1 MSSNNLLI
9 NKVLTALPQLQC
21 KKCTYK
27 DCLSYAK
34 AVVEDNED
42 LNKCEPGD
50 LHTEK
55 QLKNILNNNDAIEPN
70 KIKDYQIAEI
80 RVEECIGCT
89 ICIKVCPVDAIIGA
103 RHQKH
108 YILNK
113 QCNGCELCIS
123 QCPVDC
129 MEMKP
134 YKDNKDWVWPSIQAD
149 ISKTYYNNK
158 NTRLNEI
165 KEIKKIARENTSQ
178 SHKIKTYIQDVV
190 SREKSKDN
198 KVKEYE

>member
-9 NKVLTALPQLQC
+9 NKVLTVLPQLQC
-21 KKCTYK
+21 KKRTYK

-42 LNKCEPGD
+42 LNKCEPGGI
-50 LHTEK
+50 HTEN
-55 QLKNILNNNDAIEPN
+55 QLKNILKNNDPIKEN
-70 KIKDYQIAEI
+70 KIKNYQIAEI

-108 YILNK
+108 YILND

-129 MEMKP
+129 MEMQQ
-134 YKDNKDWVWPSIQAD
+134 YEDNKDWVWPGIQAD
-149 ISKTYYNNK
+149 TSKAYYDNK
-158 NTRLNEI
+158 NIRLSKI
-165 KEIKKIARENTSQ
+165 KEAKKIARESTNK
-178 SHKIKTYIQDVV
+178 SHQIKTYIQDVI
-190 SREKSKDN
+190 SREKSKNN

>member
-1 MSSNNLLI
+1 MSNNNLLI
-9 NKVLTALPQLQC
+9 EKVLKALPQLQC

-42 LNKCEPGD
+42 LNKCEPGG

-55 QLKNILNNNDAIEPN
+55 QLKNILNKNDSIKPN
-70 KIKDYQIAEI
+70 KIKNYQIAEI

-108 YILNK
+108 YILNE

-129 MEMKP
+129 MEMQQH
-134 YKDNKDWVWPSIQAD
+134 KDNKNWVWPSIQAD
-149 ISKTYYNNK
+149 ISKAYYDNK
-158 NTRLNEI
+158 NIRLNEV
-165 KEIKKIARENTSQ
+165 KEIKRIARENTSK

-190 SREKSKDN
+190 SREKSKNN
-198 KVKEYE
+198 KLKEYE

>member
-1 MSSNNLLI
+1 M
-9 NKVLTALPQLQC
+9 
-21 KKCTYK
+21 
-27 DCLSYAK
+27 
-34 AVVEDNED
+34 
-42 LNKCEPGD
+42 
-50 LHTEK
+50 
-55 QLKNILNNNDAIEPN
+55 
-70 KIKDYQIAEI
+70 
-80 RVEECIGCT
+80 EECIGCT

-108 YILNK
+108 YILNE

-149 ISKTYYNNK
+149 TSKAYYNNK
-158 NTRLNEI
+158 NIRLMKI
-165 KEIKKIARENTSQ
+165 KEAKKIARESTNK
-178 SHKIKTYIQDVV
+178 SHQIKTYIQDVV
-190 SREKSKDN
+190 SREKSKNN

>member
-1 MSSNNLLI
+1 MSDNTLLVEKI
-9 NKVLTALPQLQC
+9 LTALPQLQC
-21 KKCTYK
+21 KKCTYE

-42 LNKCEPGD
+42 LNKCEPGGI
-50 LHTEK
+50 HTEN
-55 QLKNILNNNDAIEPN
+55 QLKNILKNNDPIKEN
-70 KIKDYQIAEI
+70 KIKNYQIAEI

-108 YILNK
+108 YILND

-129 MEMKP
+129 MEMQQ
-134 YKDNKDWVWPSIQAD
+134 YEDNKDWVWPGIQAD
-149 ISKTYYNNK
+149 ISKAYYNNK
-158 NTRLNEI
+158 NIRLSKI
-165 KEIKKIARENTSQ
+165 KEAKKIARESTNK
-178 SHKIKTYIQDVV
+178 SHQIKTYIQDVV
-190 SREKSKDN
+190 SREKSKNN

>member
-1 MSSNNLLI
+1 MSSNNLLT

-42 LNKCEPGD
+42 LNKCEPGGI
-50 LHTEK
+50 HTEN
-55 QLKNILNNNDAIEPN
+55 QLKNILKNNDPIKEN
-70 KIKDYQIAEI
+70 KIKNYQIAEI

-108 YILNK
+108 YILND

-129 MEMKP
+129 MEMQQ
-134 YKDNKDWVWPSIQAD
+134 YEDNKDWVWPGIQAD
-149 ISKTYYNNK
+149 TSKAYYDNK
-158 NTRLNEI
+158 NIRLSKI
-165 KEIKKIARENTSQ
+165 KEAKKIARESTNK
-178 SHKIKTYIQDVV
+178 SHQIKTYIQDVI
-190 SREKSKDN
+190 SREKSKNN

>member
-1 MSSNNLLI
+1 MSKINPLI
-9 NKVLTALPQLQC
+9 EKVLKALPQLQC

-27 DCLSYAK
+27 DCLSYAV
-34 AVVEDNED
+34 AVVEHSED
-42 LNKCEPGD
+42 FNKCEPGG

-55 QLKNILNNNDAIEPN
+55 QLKNILNGINIIEPN
-70 KIKDYQIAEI
+70 KIENYHIADI

-108 YILNK
+108 FILND

-129 MEMKP
+129 MEMKK
-134 YKDNKDWVWPSIQAD
+134 YKDNYDWEWPSRQAD
-149 ISKTYYNNK
+149 ISKNYYNKK
-158 NTRLNEI
+158 NIRLNEI
-165 KEIKKIARENTSQ
+165 KKIKKLARDSSNE
-178 SHKIKTYIQDVV
+178 SHKIKAYIDDII
-190 SREKSKDN
+190 SKEKIKSN
-198 KVKEYE
+198 EIKEYE

>member
-9 NKVLTALPQLQC
+9 NKVLTVLPQLQC

-42 LNKCEPGD
+42 LNKCEPGGI
-50 LHTEK
+50 HTEK

-108 YILNK
+108 YILND

-129 MEMKP
+129 MEMQQ
-134 YKDNKDWVWPSIQAD
+134 YEDNKDWVWPGIQAD
-149 ISKTYYNNK
+149 TSKAYYDNK
-158 NTRLNEI
+158 NIRLSKI
-165 KEIKKIARENTSQ
+165 KEAKKIARESTNK
-178 SHKIKTYIQDVV
+178 SHQIKTYIQDVI
-190 SREKSKDN
+190 SREKSKNN

>member
-1 MSSNNLLI
+1 MSDNTLLVEKI
-9 NKVLTALPQLQC
+9 LTALPQLQC
-21 KKCTYK
+21 KKCAYE
-27 DCLSYAK
+27 DCLSYAH
-34 AVVEDNED
+34 AVVSDDED
-42 LNKCEPGD
+42 LNKCEPGGI
-50 LHTEK
+50 HTEK
-55 QLKNILNNNDAIEPN
+55 QLKNILKNNDSIKEN
-70 KIKDYQIAEI
+70 KIKNYQIAEI

-108 YILNK
+108 YILND

-129 MEMKP
+129 MEMQQ
-134 YKDNKDWVWPSIQAD
+134 YEDNKDWVWPGIQAD
-149 ISKTYYNNK
+149 TSKAYYNNK
-158 NTRLNEI
+158 NIRLNKI
-165 KEIKKIARENTSQ
+165 KEAKKIARESINK

-190 SREKSKDN
+190 SREKSKNN